1 MVWGRLT
8 IGVLAL
14 LISSAS
20 LRAQVAEDPGRVE
33 LIEQWRALGT
43 AIHSAEIDF
52 AYVQMY
58 ARPEAAVAPARESA
72 IKRPVPPQP
81 TISPERFSE
90 LFEYCDFTDPA
101 QQQAFQQEVLA
112 GQSPLGGFWNPGYQ
126 LVFQGRTLFNQQSE
140 LKVLTNGEHLA
151 EHDERN
157 RQIKLADHHRSPIR
171 FFHIGDFYLLS
182 PPPEAWAQ
190 TWEIASTGNERTLT
204 APASAQDFAGSR
216 LVFDEA
222 SGILL
227 RGEYRWRGALQTLKL
242 TKDVLQLPGQVVI
255 PRFAATARFQDDKLT
270 ELDMTAIETIR
281 VNQEIPQE
289 RFIMAG
295 AAGETLID
303 QRGDQARAE
312 RLQTPV
318 DNVLTYFDQQPRDT
332 FQPEPLASAAG
343 WRSGLLYV
351 NGLVL
356 LLVGVML
363 WRRGQPGN

>member
-1 MVWGRLT
+1 MIWGRLM
-8 IGVLAL
+8 IGLLTL
-14 LISSAS
+14 LIVSPGLSAQS
-20 LRAQVAEDPGRVE
+20 ADDARRSE

-90 LFEYCDFTDPA
+90 LFEYRDFTDPA
-101 QQQAFQQEVLA
+101 QQQSFQQEVLA
-112 GQSPLGGFWNPGYQ
+112 GQAPLGGFWNPGYQ
-126 LVFQGRTLFNQQSE
+126 LAFQGRTLFNQQSE
-140 LKVLTNGEHLA
+140 LKLLTNGEHLA

-157 RQIKLADHHRSPIR
+157 RQIKLVDHHQSPLR
-171 FFHIGDFYLLS
+171 FFHMGDFYLLS
-182 PPPEAWAQ
+182 PALEAWAQ
-190 TWEIASTGNERTLT
+190 NWEIARSGGELILI
-204 APASAQDFAGSR
+204 APDSAQDFAGSR
-216 LVFDEA
+216 LTFDEA

-227 RGEYRWRGALQTLKL
+227 RGEYRWRGELQTLKL
-242 TKDVLQLPGQVVI
+242 TKDLLQLPGQVII
-255 PRFAATARFQDDKLT
+255 PRYAATARFQNDKLT

-289 RFIMAG
+289 RFFMPA
-295 AAGETLID
+295 AAGVTLID
-303 QRGDQARAE
+303 QRGGAARAE
-312 RLQTPV
+312 RLQGPV
-318 DNVLTYFDQQPRDT
+318 DNVLTYFDQQPVGPA
-332 FQPEPLASAAG
+332 QSVPLASTAG

-351 NGLVL
+351 NGFIL

-363 WRRGQPGN
+363 WRRGQTSA